1 MLVCPL
7 VCYSFSIYCLLSCM
21 MGFPFRSVL
30 KNLPA
35 NAGDAGGAGLIP
47 GSGRSLGE
55 GNGNPLIVL
64 PGKSHGQRS
73 LLGYSPYSHKE
84 LGPNEWLSLTQLAAT
99 VSAYMAI
106 ITKSTDRG
114 SSGDSVVKNWIQ
126 ET

>member
-1 MLVCPL
+1 
-7 VCYSFSIYCLLSCM
+7 M

-84 LGPNEWLSLTQLAAT
+84 LGPNE
-99 VSAYMAI
+99 
-106 ITKSTDRG
+106 
-114 SSGDSVVKNWIQ
+114 
-126 ET
+126 

>member
-1 MLVCPL
+1 
-7 VCYSFSIYCLLSCM
+7 M

-73 LLGYSPYSHKE
+73 LLGYSPYGHKE
-84 LGPNEWLSLTQLAAT
+84 LGPNE
-99 VSAYMAI
+99 
-106 ITKSTDRG
+106 
-114 SSGDSVVKNWIQ
+114 
-126 ET
+126 